1 MKKNL
6 MTIRGLLAALASLL
20 LLSACSKDTTPAAS
34 SRIHVSI
41 GAGYG
46 TEGTKSA
53 VSEEQDWG
61 GLITRTLLFTEGDRL
76 FFNESLDDDYRM
88 GGTLT
93 AVSVSEDGKSA
104 TFSGDLT
111 VYKNTD
117 GNWVATEYDLAN
129 PDDPM
134 KEFRRAPRGYLIHK
148 DAPEDWCT
156 TYIGG
161 GYPDFNYQ
169 VHGLC
174 GDVNTLMRSVLE
186 VNGMYS
192 SDKKCFELEA
202 SFPVLNCTIS
212 GLTPNSEFYV
222 RVETGIRD
230 QLYEQAVT
238 TDDAGTA
245 RFVITFPV
253 SGSVEYRLQF
263 SSNLPDL
270 FLGDID
276 FEVDLGDLV
285 ISPKVYNVTRTATA
299 VQ

>member
-53 VSEEQDWG
+53 VSEQDG
-61 GLITRTLLFTEGDRL
+61 GARTLLFTEGDRL
-76 FFNESLDDDYRM
+76 FFNENIDDDYRM

-134 KEFRRAPRGYLIHK
+134 KEFRSAPRGYLIHK

-156 TYIGG
+156 TYIDGG
-161 GYPDFNYQ
+161 SPDFNYQ
-169 VHGLC
+169 DHGLC

-192 SDKKCFELEA
+192 SDKKCFELGA

-222 RVETGIRD
+222 RVESAGIF
-230 QLYEQAVT
+230 QYYEQAVT

-245 RFVITFPV
+245 RFVITFPLA
-253 SGSVEYRLQF
+253 GPLEYRLQF
-263 SSNLPDL
+263 SSNWSDL
-270 FLGDID
+270 LD
-276 FEVDLGDLV
+276 FEVDLGELG
-285 ISPKVYNVTRTATA
+285 SKVYNVTRTATA

>member
-53 VSEEQDWG
+53 VSEQDGG

-76 FFNESLDDDYRM
+76 FFNENIDDDYRM

-134 KEFRRAPRGYLIHK
+134 KEFRSAPRGYLIHK
-148 DAPEDWCT
+148 DAPEGWCT
-156 TYIGG
+156 TYIDGR
-161 GYPDFNYQ
+161 YPGFNYQ

-202 SFPVLNCTIS
+202 SYPVLNCTIS

-222 RVETGIRD
+222 RVESAGFYRF
-230 QLYEQAVT
+230 YEQAVT

-245 RFVITFPV
+245 RFAITLPDSDV
-253 SGSVEYRLQF
+253 RRLQF
-263 SSNLPDL
+263 SSSLGDL
-270 FLGDID
+270 FGGDLD
-276 FEVDLGDLV
+276 FEVDLGELTLR
-285 ISPKVYNVTRTATA
+285 SKVYNVTRTATA

>member
-53 VSEEQDWG
+53 VSEQDG
-61 GLITRTLLFTEGDRL
+61 GARTLLFTEGDRL
-76 FFNESLDDDYRM
+76 FFNENIDDDYRM

-134 KEFRRAPRGYLIHK
+134 MEFRSAPRGYLIHK

-156 TYIGG
+156 TYIYGR
-161 GYPDFNYQ
+161 YPDFNYQ

-192 SDKKCFELEA
+192 SDKKCFELGA

-222 RVETGIRD
+222 RVETGNQD

-245 RFVITFPV
+245 RFVITFPFREV
-253 SGSVEYRLQF
+253 CRLQF
-263 SSNLPDL
+263 SSNLSDL
-270 FLGDID
+270 IFGDID
-276 FEVDLGDLV
+276 FEVNLGAL
-285 ISPKVYNVTRTATA
+285 SLGSKVYNVTRTATA

>member
-53 VSEEQDWG
+53 VSEEQDG
-61 GLITRTLLFTEGDRL
+61 GGPRTLLFTEGDRL
-76 FFNESLDDDYRM
+76 FFNENIDDDYRM

-134 KEFRRAPRGYLIHK
+134 KEFRSAPRGYLIHK

-156 TYIGG
+156 TYIDG
-161 GYPDFNYQ
+161 GYPDFNYR

-192 SDKKCFELEA
+192 SDKKCFELGA

-222 RVETGIRD
+222 RVETGSQD
-230 QLYEQAVT
+230 QLYEQDVT

-245 RFVITFPV
+245 RFVITFPFREV
-253 SGSVEYRLQF
+253 CRLQF
-263 SSNLPDL
+263 SSNLSDL
-270 FLGDID
+270 IFGDID
-276 FEVDLGDLV
+276 FEVNLGAL
-285 ISPKVYNVTRTATA
+285 SLGSKVYNVTRTATA

>member
-53 VSEEQDWG
+53 VSEQDG
-61 GLITRTLLFTEGDRL
+61 GGPRTLLFTEGDRL
-76 FFNESLDDDYRM
+76 FFNENIDDDYRM

-134 KEFRRAPRGYLIHK
+134 KEFRSAPRGYLIHK

-156 TYIGG
+156 TYIDG
-161 GYPDFNYQ
+161 GYPDFNYR

-192 SDKKCFELEA
+192 SDKKCFELGA

-222 RVETGIRD
+222 RVETGNQD

-245 RFVITFPV
+245 RFVITFPFREV
-253 SGSVEYRLQF
+253 CRLQF
-263 SSNLPDL
+263 SSNLSDL
-270 FLGDID
+270 IFGDID
-276 FEVDLGDLV
+276 FEVNLGAL
-285 ISPKVYNVTRTATA
+285 SLGSKVYNVTRTATA

>member
-20 LLSACSKDTTPAAS
+20 LLSACSKEITPAAS

-53 VSEEQDWG
+53 VSEEQGWG
-61 GLITRTLLFTEGDRL
+61 ARTLLFTEGDRL
-76 FFNESLDDDYRM
+76 FFNENIDDDYRM

-134 KEFRRAPRGYLIHK
+134 KEFRSAPRGYLIHK

-156 TYIGG
+156 TYIDG
-161 GYPDFNYQ
+161 GYPDFNYR

-192 SDKKCFELEA
+192 SDKKCFELGA

-222 RVETGIRD
+222 RVETGNQD

-245 RFVITFPV
+245 RFVITFPFREV
-253 SGSVEYRLQF
+253 CRLQF
-263 SSNLPDL
+263 SSNLSDL
-270 FLGDID
+270 IFGDID
-276 FEVDLGDLV
+276 FEVNLGALALG
-285 ISPKVYNVTRTATA
+285 SKVYNVTRTATA

>member
-53 VSEEQDWG
+53 VSEQDGG

-76 FFNESLDDDYRM
+76 FFNENIDDDYRM

-134 KEFRRAPRGYLIHK
+134 KEFRSAPRGYLIHK

-156 TYIGG
+156 TYIDG
-161 GYPDFNYQ
+161 GYPDFNYR

-192 SDKKCFELEA
+192 SDKKCFELGA

-222 RVETGIRD
+222 RVETGNQD

-245 RFVITFPV
+245 RFVITFPF
-253 SGSVEYRLQF
+253 SVPSEHRLQF
-263 SSNLPDL
+263 SSNLSDL
-270 FLGDID
+270 IFGDID
-276 FEVDLGDLV
+276 FEVNLGAL
-285 ISPKVYNVTRTATA
+285 SLGSKVYNVTRTATA

>member
-53 VSEEQDWG
+53 VSEEQDGG

-76 FFNESLDDDYRM
+76 FFNENIDDDYRM

-134 KEFRRAPRGYLIHK
+134 KEFRSAPWGCLIHK

-156 TYIGG
+156 TYIDGIP
-161 GYPDFNYQ
+161 PDFNYQ

-222 RVETGIRD
+222 RVASAGIVRF
-230 QLYEQAVT
+230 YEQAVT

-253 SGSVEYRLQF
+253 SGPSEYRLQF
-263 SSNLPDL
+263 SSIFSDL
-270 FLGDID
+270 FVGNID
-276 FEVDLGDLV
+276 FEVDLGEL
-285 ISPKVYNVTRTATA
+285 ILGSKVYNVTRTATA